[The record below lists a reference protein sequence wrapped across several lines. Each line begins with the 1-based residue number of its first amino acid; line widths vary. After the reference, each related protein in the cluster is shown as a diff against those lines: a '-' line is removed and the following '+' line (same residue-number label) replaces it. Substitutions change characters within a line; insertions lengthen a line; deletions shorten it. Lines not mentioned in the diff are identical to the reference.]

1 MLTSPL
7 CCWVRLRSSSCRLVS
22 TRTSTVSLPVS
33 PDPSSIYALPFLAK
47 LAHMIMLVF
56 PLSRLIAGIDRHMSV
71 NAIGHYYAINLL
83 YPLIRKTSKLPGA
96 SAPKIIFESS
106 EMHVGPAR
114 VD

>member
-1 MLTSPL
+1 MLVHFP
-7 CCWVRLRSSSCRLVS
+7 SSC
-22 TRTSTVSLPVS
+22 
-33 PDPSSIYALPFLAK
+33 A
-47 LAHMIMLVF
+47 
-56 PLSRLIAGIDRHMSV
+56 IAGIDRHMSV

-106 EMHVGPAR
+106 EMHVSPAR